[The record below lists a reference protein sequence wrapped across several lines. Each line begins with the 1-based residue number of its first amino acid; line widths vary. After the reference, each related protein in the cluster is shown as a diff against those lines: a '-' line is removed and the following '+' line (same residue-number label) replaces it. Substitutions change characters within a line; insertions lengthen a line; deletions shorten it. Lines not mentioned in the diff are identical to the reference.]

1 MTDFRLMCY
10 NINRKR
16 ERRRTVKKCSLN
28 EQLEI
33 SYPDSFTPLEKSEIM
48 TDDKTIKAKWGVKD
62 SGGELYIYIG
72 WTGRLGLIGS
82 LFITQRGILRKFE
95 KSCKRFLSDYSRGQ
109 CIQKKVF
116 DKSAAGFAFG
126 STMDSTDC
134 FFSSAGSVFNSIASF
149 SSSKAISS
157 HIFLR
162 FIRISALLAFCSAE

>member
-1 MTDFRLMCY
+1 M
-10 NINRKR
+10 
-16 ERRRTVKKCSLN
+16 KKCSLN

-33 SYPDSFTPLEKSEIM
+33 SYPDSFTPLKKSEIM

-109 CIQKKVF
+109 SIQKKVF
-116 DKSAAGFAFG
+116 DKSAAGFAFSGKERG
-126 STMDSTDC
+126 SGIEMTGEMITVRLGGRIYFFKYITDNKDSFYCRQSLDLL
-134 FFSSAGSVFNSIASF
+134 
-149 SSSKAISS
+149 ISS
-157 HIFLR
+157 
-162 FIRISALLAFCSAE
+162 ISLKAQAN